1 MLQKILND
9 TVKNPNLVLPEPRQV
24 GKKKEPT
31 IEELQALA
39 AANLKKKKIR

>member
-1 MLQKILND
+1 MLKKILND

-39 AANLKKKKIR
+39 AATPKKNKVR